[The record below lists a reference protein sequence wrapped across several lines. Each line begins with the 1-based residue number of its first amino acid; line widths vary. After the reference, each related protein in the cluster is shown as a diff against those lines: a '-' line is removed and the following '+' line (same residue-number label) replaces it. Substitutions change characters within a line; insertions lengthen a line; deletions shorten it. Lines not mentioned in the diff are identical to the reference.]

1 MHLINKMNSDPKLLI
16 IFFIVFLFFPFSLL
30 ADEKHELEKAFYKEY
45 TFLLKEKKS
54 LENRLKTLKSENE
67 LSVSELKLEIDSL
80 KEKSFQKELE
90 IQRIN
95 EMILTVDKE
104 SIAKE
109 TNANVFSATLEQA
122 NVTLHPNTDQKEE
135 TVDGVVSKSLELL
148 RENTN
153 LRAEEGK
160 YYLMNGSQVNGQVIY
175 LGGVARFGLS
185 DEGSGPLA
193 PAGGGAFKLWQTTST
208 EKIQSLAQGVVPENL
223 DLFIY
228 DSPTKE
234 VKIVEDKEI
243 IEVIASGG
251 VVAWVIVVLG
261 GVAIL
266 LASLKALFLIGLGNS
281 SKKVMNE
288 ISESVANSDLERAK
302 ELSQGCKGSIKR
314 VVQSTLRNITRDRE
328 HVEDAISEAILHEH
342 TSLDR
347 FQAQIMIIA
356 AISPLLGLLG
366 TVTGMIETFDIITE
380 FGTGDPKL
388 LSGGISI
395 ALVTTELGLIVAIPV
410 LVIGTMLSVW
420 SNKIKDNLEKSALH
434 IVNQYHNH
442 KSQS

>member
-1 MHLINKMNSDPKLLI
+1 MYLIKQMNFALNPLT
-16 IFFIVFLFFPFSLL
+16 IFFIVFLFLPLS
-30 ADEKHELEKAFYKEY
+30 AMASEKHELEKAFYKEY
-45 TFLLKEKKS
+45 SFLLKERKS
-54 LENRLKTLKSENE
+54 LENRLKNLKSDNVSAVRELKSE
-67 LSVSELKLEIDSL
+67 IDGL

-90 IQRIN
+90 IQRLN

-104 SIAKE
+104 TIAKE
-109 TNANVFSATLEQA
+109 TNANVFSATLDQA
-122 NVTLHPNTDQKEE
+122 NVTLYPNTDQREE
-135 TVDGVVSKSLELL
+135 TIEGVVSKSLELL
-148 RENTN
+148 KDNTKLRTEN
-153 LRAEEGK
+153 GK
-160 YYLMNGSQVNGQVIY
+160 YYLMNGTEVNGQVIY
-175 LGGVARFGLS
+175 FGGVARFGLS

-193 PAGGGAFKLWQTTST
+193 PAGGGAFKLWQTTSE
-208 EKIQSLAQGVVPENL
+208 EKIQSLVQGIFPSNL
-223 DLFIY
+223 GLFIY
-228 DSPTKE
+228 DSPIKE
-234 VKIVEDKEI
+234 VKSVEDKEF

-266 LASLKALFLIGLGNS
+266 LASLKAIFLIGLGNS
-281 SKKVMNE
+281 SKKAMNE
-288 ISESVANSDLERAK
+288 ISESVANSDLDRAK

-314 VVQSTLRNITRDRE
+314 VVQSTLKNITRDRE

>member
-1 MHLINKMNSDPKLLI
+1 M
-16 IFFIVFLFFPFSLL
+16 IFFIVFLFFPLSAL
-30 ADEKHELEKAFYKEY
+30 AEEKHELEKAFYKEY

-54 LENRLKTLKSENE
+54 LANRLKTLKSENDR
-67 LSVSELKLEIDSL
+67 SVSELKSEIDNL

-95 EMILTVDKE
+95 DMILTVDKE
-104 SIAKE
+104 TIAKE
-109 TNANVFSATLEQA
+109 TNANVFAATLDQA
-122 NVTLHPNTDQKEE
+122 NVTLYPNTDQREE
-135 TVDGVVSKSLELL
+135 TIDGVVSKSLELL
-148 RENTN
+148 SENTELKTEN
-153 LRAEEGK
+153 GK
-160 YYLMNGSQVNGQVIY
+160 FYLMNGTEVNGQVIY
-175 LGGVARFGLS
+175 VGGIARFGLS
-185 DEGSGPLA
+185 NEGSGPLA
-193 PAGGGAFKLWQTTST
+193 PAGGGAFKLWQTTTSE
-208 EKIQSLAQGVVPENL
+208 EKIQSLAQGVFPPNL

-228 DSPTKE
+228 DSPIKE
-234 VKIVEDKEI
+234 VKSVEDKEVI
-243 IEVIASGG
+243 DVIASGG
-251 VVAWVIVVLG
+251 IVAWVIVALG

-266 LASLKALFLIGLGNS
+266 LASLKAIFLISLGNS
-281 SKKVMNE
+281 SKKAMDE
-288 ISESVANSDLERAK
+288 ISESVANSDLEKA
-302 ELSQGCKGSIKR
+302 EEQSQGCKGSIKR
-314 VVQSTLRNITRDRE
+314 VVQSTLKNITRDRE

-442 KSQS
+442 KSHS